1 MAMLERTTAGLEPSR
16 FKHLLPRVARAAGK
30 SSRTLP
36 LAVRCQ
42 DASGAAPAASIWGS
56 TPAKPLQNN
65 CLDKLSPAP
74 VKPESPN
81 ASVGLLDFLY
91 PRGAVALM
99 QKTSPGTA
107 GRRASSSLSSRA
119 RPQIYGRP
127 TQQYATRFFSLST
140 KEISDAITSPDAP
153 FEVSSSSSPIQ
164 SPYSKEALVNSELVR
179 LLVLDASKRDLDSYD
194 QIWNLYGQIED
205 KAAKKELELG
215 VLLYLASSRRYTD
228 AGRVLQLFDRLDVS
242 QRNTAA
248 TAGAVAACL
257 AVGDTARA
265 LALFRESTTT
275 DAWSNDAPPGI
286 DALIAH
292 SLKTSTWDY
301 AAEAWSIYSEK
312 SEMKTI
318 NSSLLVNVAELPHLR
333 DRLQALNKHVKGYAQ
348 HIGEPADGQEPDKH
362 LANLQ
367 QVFKAVLEVS
377 INHVDPQITHAMVA
391 AMKNPRVYE
400 NFLRATIAKKN
411 ERLAIQ
417 AFSEYRLLANYH
429 PHPKTLALMVRIYYP
444 DNVRGM
450 EDVLKDW
457 LNVKGRLN
465 RWGYQKYLA
474 FYASRG
480 DVKSVYRMWDEYT
493 RLFPDV
499 IKMAEDTFAHLLQ
512 VHAVRGDLARFEQV
526 FAEIRD
532 KHKVEPNIVCWNIRL
547 HFYVERGRY
556 THAMKVF
563 EDLCSAVQPDDY
575 SFSTIMAMVG
585 SRGDLGLVSDLY
597 WLAQQCGVKI
607 TEPIIDAIV
616 AAYCQNDRFDEAE
629 RLCVV
634 TTREGKVHG
643 APYTSLW
650 NTLIFQYALR
660 HDLVAVNRILK
671 LMTKLNVKYNG
682 DTYSGLLFALAQCR
696 QPRRAVELLRAAQEE
711 GMFRATA
718 DHYTLL
724 MMAYIRSKQPHRALQ
739 VNRLM
744 HHMGYQRSSQQ
755 IQMVIKAFSQWQDF
769 PKGEQADKSGVTS
782 TERRELFAKA
792 LREFQRSLT
801 EGSRSMRSQQS
812 MGREAVRMHLGAVR
826 RFSFIIF
833 MLVQARDF
841 AGVDEVMELYK
852 SIAPPDEQGQP
863 MPLKLCNALMLSDF
877 YEGQHDLVKK
887 MWKTVL
893 HRAKEVGRPQTL
905 QETRLES
912 ILGHSK
918 KGKDRNGASIDSVS
932 VEAELRRALAAN
944 EPFGAN
950 SEEVAHVPLSKR
962 LPEHKIV
969 AKMRYGLTDPLKIM
983 QRVFAAERNAD
994 GLVSLVNKDILANG
1008 FLLDSKNWNHYVQN
1022 LARLGRIRE
1031 AFDICETRLMG
1042 QWSGFA
1048 SLRPRGQEWDG
1059 NGALRSS
1066 DAVNPGA
1073 SSGASARSSA
1083 KRTGNG
1089 SSTITSTI
1097 AAAIA
1102 GSGPDAE
1109 QSKFNTSSTRLSRAQ
1124 QLRESATR
1132 YNRPMTFT
1140 FMVLAKAYLEL
1151 EQAAMWSSQAEREFK
1166 DLAVKFP
1173 GSVNAVRTM
1182 VRMNSRIE
1190 GRVFGGLDE
1199 SDGLPLF

>member
-1 MAMLERTTAGLEPSR
+1 MQ
-16 FKHLLPRVARAAGK
+16 K
-30 SSRTLP
+30 SCP
-36 LAVRCQ
+36 
-42 DASGAAPAASIWGS
+42 DAASR
-56 TPAKPLQNN
+56 
-65 CLDKLSPAP
+65 
-74 VKPESPN
+74 
-81 ASVGLLDFLY
+81 
-91 PRGAVALM
+91 RG
-99 QKTSPGTA
+99 
-107 GRRASSSLSSRA
+107 SSSMSRA

-127 TQQYATRFFSLST
+127 AQPYATRFYSLSA
-140 KEISDAITSPDAP
+140 KETSDAVASSDAP
-153 FEVSSSSSPIQ
+153 FDVPGSSNSIQ
-164 SPYSKEALVNSELVR
+164 PPYSAEALANSELVR
-179 LLVLDASKRDLDSYD
+179 LLVPDAPKRDLDSYD
-194 QIWNLYGQIED
+194 QIWDLYRQIKD
-205 KAAKKELELG
+205 KAVKKELALG
-215 VLLYLASSRRYTD
+215 VLLCLASSRRYTD
-228 AGRVLQLFDRLDVS
+228 AGRVLQLFDRLDAA

-248 TAGAVAACL
+248 VAGAVTACI
-257 AVGDTARA
+257 AVGDPARA
-265 LALFRESTTT
+265 LALFRHSTTT
-275 DAWSNDAPPGI
+275 EAWANDAPPGI
-286 DALIAH
+286 GALIAH
-292 SLKTSTWDY
+292 ALKNYAWDY
-301 AAEAWSIYSEK
+301 AAEVWSIYSEK
-312 SEMKTI
+312 SELKTI
-318 NSSLLVNVAELPHLR
+318 GISLLAAVAELPHLG
-333 DRLQALNKHVKGYAQ
+333 DRLQALNDHVEGYAR
-348 HIGEPADGQEPDKH
+348 HVGEPAEGEEPDRH
-362 LANLQ
+362 LAALQ
-367 QVFKAVLEVS
+367 QVFKAVLEVA
-377 INHVDPQITHAMVA
+377 INHVDPQITHPMVA
-391 AMKNPRVYE
+391 AMRNPRVYE
-400 NFLRATIAKKN
+400 NFLRATVAKGN
-411 ERLAIQ
+411 ERIAIQ
-417 AFSEYRLLANYH
+417 TFSEYRLLPNYQ

-480 DVKSVYRMWDEYT
+480 DVKSLYRLWDEYT

-499 IKMAEDTFAHLLQ
+499 ILMAEDTFAHLLR
-512 VHAVRGDLARFEQV
+512 VHAVRADLARFEQV

-532 KHKVEPNIVCWNIRL
+532 KYKVEPNIVCWNIRL

-556 THAMKVF
+556 SHAMKVF

-585 SRGDLGLVSDLY
+585 NRGDLGLVSDLY
-597 WLAQQCGVKI
+597 WLAQQCGVRI
-607 TEPIIDAIV
+607 TESIIDPIV
-616 AAYCQNDRFDEAE
+616 EAYCQNERFDEAE

-634 TTREGKVHG
+634 TTREGKVRG

-650 NTLIFQYALR
+650 NTLIFQHALR

-671 LMTKLNVKYNG
+671 LMTKLNVTYDG

-696 QPRRAVELLRAAQEE
+696 QPRRAVELLRAAQEQ

-718 DHYTLL
+718 EHYTLL

-744 HHMGYQRSSQQ
+744 HHMGFHRSSQQ
-755 IQMVIKAFSQWQDF
+755 VQMVIKAFSQWQDF
-769 PKGEQADKSGVTS
+769 PKGEPADKSGVSS

-801 EGSRSMRSQQS
+801 EGSRSMRSHQS

-841 AGVDEVMELYK
+841 AGVDEVMELYR

-877 YEGQHDLVKK
+877 YEGRYDLVKK
-887 MWKTVL
+887 MWDTVL
-893 HRAKEVGRPQTL
+893 RRAKEVGRPQTL

-918 KGKDRNGASIDSVS
+918 SGKDRNGVSIDTDS
-932 VEAELRRALAAN
+932 VEAELRRVLAAN
-944 EPFGAN
+944 EPAGA
-950 SEEVAHVPLSKR
+950 SAEEPAPVPLSKGQ
-962 LPEHKIV
+962 PEHKIV

-983 QRVFAAERNAD
+983 QRVFVAERNAD
-994 GLVSLVNKDILANG
+994 GLVSLVDTDILANG

-1022 LARLGRIRE
+1022 LARLGLIRE
-1031 AFDICETRLMG
+1031 AFSVCETRLMG

-1048 SLRPRGQEWDG
+1048 SLKSRGQEWDG
-1059 NGALRSS
+1059 NAAARSD
-1066 DAVNPGA
+1066 DAASPGA
-1073 SSGASARSSA
+1073 SSGSSARGSA
-1083 KRTGNG
+1083 NR
-1089 SSTITSTI
+1089 S
-1097 AAAIA
+1097 A
-1102 GSGPDAE
+1102 GTMASPNAE
-1109 QSKFNTSSTRLSRAQ
+1109 QAKFNTSSTRLSRAQ

-1151 EQAAMWSSQAEREFK
+1151 EQAAMWSSKAEREFK

-1182 VRMNSRIE
+1182 VRMNSSIE
-1190 GRVFGGLDE
+1190 GRVFGGVEDN
-1199 SDGLPLF
+1199 DGLPIF